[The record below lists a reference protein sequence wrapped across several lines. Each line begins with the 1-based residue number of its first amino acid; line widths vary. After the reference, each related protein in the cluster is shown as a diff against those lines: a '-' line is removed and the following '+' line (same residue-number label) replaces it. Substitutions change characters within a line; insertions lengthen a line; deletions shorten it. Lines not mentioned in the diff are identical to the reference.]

1 MSCFLKWLEDSV
13 LSVRNGNSEGK
24 ALPFEIGEIG
34 QQKKIENLTFSLKV
48 STKSI
53 TMK

>member
-24 ALPFEIGEIG
+24 ALPFEIGEHWSA
-34 QQKKIENLTFSLKV
+34 KKNW
-48 STKSI
+48 KSHFFLESQH
-53 TMK
+53 